1 MQLGRLGVWASMD
14 GMTAAAAADFARR
27 VEGWGYGALWVPESR
42 GRNVLVIS
50 SWLLANTKTLTV
62 ATGIANIYAR
72 DPQATAS
79 GQLALAE
86 QSGGRFLLGLG
97 VSHVPLV
104 EGLRGHMYGK
114 PVETMRDYV
123 EAMRRAS
130 YAAPRPAEA
139 PKTVIAAL
147 GPGMLALAGS
157 HTDGAHPY
165 LVTPAHTREARR
177 ILGPDKLLC
186 PEQTVLAETDPARAR
201 RIGRAWLGRYLEM
214 ANYRNNLLRLGFA
227 DAGLRRRRVR
237 SPGRRDDRLG
247 RRGGIRR
254 RIDEHWAAGADHVCI
269 QALNPD
275 EATPAPARRAAARRP
290 RAERGGPLTPARARA
305 LPGSARAG
313 PLEARRHGFVAAPPR
328 ECERRLARRSASSRS
343 PPPRSAISA

>member
-1 MQLGRLGVWASMD
+1 MPLGRLGVWASMD
-14 GMTAAAAADFARR
+14 GMSAAAAADFAKR

-42 GRNVLVIS
+42 GRNVFVIS
-50 SWLLANTKTLTV
+50 SWLLAGTRALTV

-72 DPQATAS
+72 DAQATAS

-86 QSGGRFLLGLG
+86 QSGGRFVLGLG

-104 EGLRGHMYGK
+104 EGLRGHKYGK
-114 PVETMRDYV
+114 PVETMREYV
-123 EAMRRAS
+123 EAMRRAT

-139 PKTVIAAL
+139 PKTVLAAL

-165 LVTPAHTREARR
+165 LVTPAHTREARQL
-177 ILGPDKLLC
+177 LGADRLLC
-186 PEQTVLAETDPARAR
+186 PEQTVLGETDPVRAR

-214 ANYRNNLLRLGFA
+214 TNYRNNLLRLGFA
-227 DAGLRRRRVR
+227 MPDFNGGG
-237 SPGRRDDRLG
+237 SDRLVDAMIAWG
-247 RRGGIRR
+247 DAASIRR

-275 EATPAPARRAAARRP
+275 EATPGAPDERLLAA
-290 RAERGGPLTPARARA
+290 L
-305 LPGSARAG
+305 
-313 PLEARRHGFVAAPPR
+313 AP
-328 ECERRLARRSASSRS
+328 SR
-343 PPPRSAISA
+343 

>member
-1 MQLGRLGVWASMD
+1 MGLGRLGVWASMD
-14 GMTAAAAADFARR
+14 GMTAAAAADFAKRL
-27 VEGWGYGALWVPESR
+27 EGWGYGALWVPESR

-72 DPQATAS
+72 DPQAAAS

-86 QSGGRFLLGLG
+86 QSGGRFLIGLG

-104 EGLRGHMYGK
+104 EGLRGHTYGK

-130 YAAPRPAEA
+130 YAAPRPAET

-214 ANYRNNLLRLGFA
+214 TNYRNNLLRLGFGTP
-227 DAGLRRRRVR
+227 DFAGGG
-237 SPGRRDDRLG
+237 SDRLVDAMIAWG
-247 RRGGIRR
+247 DAAAIRR

-269 QALNPD
+269 QTLNPN
-275 EATPAPARRAAARRP
+275 EATPGLPDERLLAALAP
-290 RAERGGPLTPARARA
+290 TSQ
-305 LPGSARAG
+305 PGR
-313 PLEARRHGFVAAPPR
+313 
-328 ECERRLARRSASSRS
+328 
-343 PPPRSAISA
+343 

>member
-1 MQLGRLGVWASMD
+1 MALGRLGVWASMD
-14 GMTAAAAADFARR
+14 GMTAAAAAGFAAR

-50 SWLLANTKTLTV
+50 GWLLANTRTLTI

-72 DPQATAS
+72 DAQASAA

-97 VSHVPLV
+97 VSHAPMV
-104 EGLRGHMYGK
+104 EGLRGHKYGK
-114 PVETMRDYV
+114 PVETMRGYL

-130 YAAPRPAEA
+130 YAAPPPPET

-147 GPGMLALAGS
+147 GPKMLALAAT
-157 HTDGAHPY
+157 HTEGAHPY
-165 LVTPAHTREARR
+165 LVSPAHTREARR
-177 ILGPDKLLC
+177 VLGPGKLLC

-214 ANYRNNLLRLGFA
+214 VNYRENLLRLGFSA
-227 DAGLRRRRVR
+227 PDLAGGGSDGLVDAVIAWGDAAAIRRRV
-237 SPGRRDDRLG
+237 DL
-247 RRGGIRR
+247 
-254 RIDEHWAAGADHVCI
+254 HWAAGADHVCV

-275 EATPAPARRAAARRP
+275 EATPALPDERLLAALAPAAHP
-290 RAERGGPLTPARARA
+290 
-305 LPGSARAG
+305 S
-313 PLEARRHGFVAAPPR
+313 H
-328 ECERRLARRSASSRS
+328 
-343 PPPRSAISA
+343 

>member
-1 MQLGRLGVWASMD
+1 MPLGRLGVWASMD
-14 GMTAAAAADFARR
+14 GMSAAAAADAAKR

-42 GRNVLVIS
+42 GRNVFVVS
-50 SWLLANTKTLTV
+50 SWLLASTRTLTV

-72 DPQATAS
+72 DAQATAS
-79 GQLALAE
+79 AQLALAE

-104 EGLRGHMYGK
+104 EGLRGHKYGK
-114 PVETMRDYV
+114 PVETMREYLDG
-123 EAMRRAS
+123 MRRAGYS
-130 YAAPRPAEA
+130 APRPAET
-139 PKTVIAAL
+139 PKTVLAAL

-177 ILGPDKLLC
+177 ALGAERLLC
-186 PEQTVLAETDPARAR
+186 PEQTVLAETDPVRAR

-214 ANYRNNLLRLGFA
+214 VNYRNNLLRLGFGMP
-227 DAGLRRRRVR
+227 DFTGGG
-237 SPGRRDDRLG
+237 SDRLVDAMIAWG
-247 RRGGIRR
+247 DAASIRR

-275 EATPAPARRAAARRP
+275 EATPALPDERLLAALA
-290 RAERGGPLTPARARA
+290 
-305 LPGSARAG
+305 PGAAG
-313 PLEARRHGFVAAPPR
+313 R
-328 ECERRLARRSASSRS
+328 
-343 PPPRSAISA
+343 

>member
-1 MQLGRLGVWASMD
+1 MGLGRLGVWASMD
-14 GMTAAAAADFARR
+14 GMTAAAAADFAKRL
-27 VEGWGYGALWVPESR
+27 EGWGYGALWVPESR

-86 QSGGRFLLGLG
+86 QSGGRFLIGLG

-104 EGLRGHMYGK
+104 EGLRGHTYGK

-130 YAAPRPAEA
+130 YAAPRPAET

-201 RIGRAWLGRYLEM
+201 RLGRAWLGRYLEM
-214 ANYRNNLLRLGFA
+214 TNYRNNLLRLGFVTLDFA
-227 DAGLRRRRVR
+227 AGGSDHLVDAMIAWG
-237 SPGRRDDRLG
+237 DAAA
-247 RRGGIRR
+247 IRR

-269 QALNPD
+269 QTLNPN
-275 EATPAPARRAAARRP
+275 EATPGLPDERLLAALAP
-290 RAERGGPLTPARARA
+290 TSQ
-305 LPGSARAG
+305 PG
-313 PLEARRHGFVAAPPR
+313 H
-328 ECERRLARRSASSRS
+328 
-343 PPPRSAISA
+343 

>member
-1 MQLGRLGVWASMD
+1 MQLGRLGVWASID
-14 GMTAAAAADFARR
+14 GMTAAAAADFAGR

-50 SWLLANTKTLTV
+50 SWLLASTKTLTV

-104 EGLRGHMYGK
+104 EGLRGHRYGK

-165 LVTPAHTREARR
+165 LVTPAHTKEARHL
-177 ILGPDKLLC
+177 LGPDNLLC
-186 PEQTVLAETDPARAR
+186 PEQTVLGETDPARAR

-214 ANYRNNLLRLGFA
+214 TNYRNNLLRLGFGTP
-227 DAGLRRRRVR
+227 DFTGGG
-237 SPGRRDDRLG
+237 SDRLVDAMIAWG
-247 RRGGIRR
+247 DTAGIRR

-275 EATPAPARRAAARRP
+275 ESTPGLPDERLLAALAPTAR
-290 RAERGGPLTPARARA
+290 
-305 LPGSARAG
+305 PG
-313 PLEARRHGFVAAPPR
+313 H
-328 ECERRLARRSASSRS
+328 
-343 PPPRSAISA
+343 

>member
-1 MQLGRLGVWASMD
+1 MD

-72 DPQATAS
+72 DPQSTAS

-104 EGLRGHMYGK
+104 EGLRGHRYGK

-130 YAAPRPAEA
+130 YAAPRPAET
-139 PKTVIAAL
+139 PKTLIAAL

-165 LVTPAHTREARR
+165 LVSPAHTREARH

-201 RIGRAWLGRYLEM
+201 RIGRVWLGRYLEM
-214 ANYRNNLLRLGFA
+214 TNYRNNLLRLGFQTP
-227 DAGLRRRRVR
+227 DFAGGG
-237 SPGRRDDRLG
+237 SDRLVDAMVVWG
-247 RRGGIRR
+247 DAAGIRR

-269 QALNPD
+269 QTLNPD
-275 EATPAPARRAAARRP
+275 EATPGLPDERLLAALAPT
-290 RAERGGPLTPARARA
+290 GQ
-305 LPGSARAG
+305 PG
-313 PLEARRHGFVAAPPR
+313 H
-328 ECERRLARRSASSRS
+328 
-343 PPPRSAISA
+343 

>member
-1 MQLGRLGVWASMD
+1 MGLGRLGVWASMD
-14 GMTAAAAADFARR
+14 GMTAAAAADFAKRL
-27 VEGWGYGALWVPESR
+27 EGWGYGALWVPESR

-86 QSGGRFLLGLG
+86 QSGGRFLIGLG

-104 EGLRGHMYGK
+104 EGLRGHTYGK

-123 EAMRRAS
+123 EAMRRAI
-130 YAAPRPAEA
+130 YAAPRPAET

-147 GPGMLALAGS
+147 GPSMLALAGS

-214 ANYRNNLLRLGFA
+214 TNYRNNLLRLGFVTPDFA
-227 DAGLRRRRVR
+227 GGGSDHLVDAMIAWG
-237 SPGRRDDRLG
+237 DAAA
-247 RRGGIRR
+247 IRR

-269 QALNPD
+269 QTLNPN
-275 EATPAPARRAAARRP
+275 EATPGLPDERLLAALAP
-290 RAERGGPLTPARARA
+290 TSQ
-305 LPGSARAG
+305 PG
-313 PLEARRHGFVAAPPR
+313 H
-328 ECERRLARRSASSRS
+328 
-343 PPPRSAISA
+343 